1 MIVHV
6 DDLCVAGVGEKYRQY
21 LEEVKQEQAAT
32 ASPRG
37 RAKGD
42 LQSPSQRPVEKNP
55 ITPGGEHAK
64 YVHKFNSDTNP
75 MSEAEVH
82 AKALKEAELQEALQ
96 LQIMKHET

>member
-1 MIVHV
+1 MPWQC
-6 DDLCVAGVGEKYRQY
+6 LGA
-21 LEEVKQEQAAT
+21 EEDTK
-32 ASPRG
+32 R